1 VRFWIWFNVVVTLLL
16 FVVTG
21 VFLVRRAL
29 REHRLTAELALY
41 LATISLGWMEAVI
54 DWGGFVY
61 YSPDW
66 PHYPTGWPIVRL
78 IPILPLHIPLCYMW
92 FFWGG
97 ATIGRALARR
107 VVHRFP
113 GVRFGAAL
121 VVSGLVVGFLFDV
134 VVENFFIVVAGAWN
148 YTQVWGPLALRRG
161 TDTQWPIYMGFAM
174 ALTIA
179 PLTYL
184 LGARNDRGEDLV
196 AVSVRSFGR
205 WLAPRR
211 AAVPAGTSLATAG
224 VTTGESGPSIGSAG
238 EGRPAS
244 RRRPHWWGYLLGW
257 VVVVHLA
264 YGVVTLPYA
273 VLRWTGVQ
281 TTVGTVRPY
290 PNGPAWYDDIVTKPD
305 DPTVNT
311 APTAKSVADGVPE
324 EDIPPKIG

>member
-1 VRFWIWFNVVVTLLL
+1 MRFWIWFNVVVTLLL
-16 FVVTG
+16 FALTG
-21 VFLVRRAL
+21 AFLVRRAL
-29 REHRLTAELALY
+29 REGRLTAELALF

-54 DWGGFVY
+54 DWGAFVY

-66 PHYPTGWPIVRL
+66 PHYPTNWPIVRL

-97 ATIGRALARR
+97 ATMGRGLARR
-107 VVHRFP
+107 LVHRYP
-113 GVRFGAAL
+113 RLRLGPAL
-121 VVSGLVVGFLFDV
+121 VLSGLLVGFFFDV

-148 YTQVWGPLALRRG
+148 YTQVWGPLSLRGG

-184 LGARNDRGEDLV
+184 LGTRNDRGEDLV
-196 AVSVRSFGR
+196 TVSVRSFGR

-211 AAVPAGTSLATAG
+211 AAVPAGSSLATAG
-224 VTTGESGPSIGSAG
+224 ATTGGSSPATVRGAGGRSG
-238 EGRPAS
+238 S
-244 RRRPHWWGYLLGW
+244 RRRPHWLAYLLGW
-257 VVVVHLA
+257 VVVVHIA
-264 YGVVTLPYA
+264 YGAVTLPYA

-290 PNGPAWYDDIVTKPD
+290 PNGPAWYDDDVTKPG
-305 DPTVNT
+305 DPDVNT
-311 APTAKSVADGVPE
+311 EPTQKSVEDGVPE
-324 EDIPPKIG
+324 RDVPPKVG